1 MPNNQKQYLWWQDG
15 IIYQVYPR
23 SFQDSNGDGIGDL
36 KGIISRLDYLKALG
50 VKAVWLSPIYPS
62 PMADF
67 GYDISDYT
75 GIWPTFGSM
84 ADFDELL
91 QQVHNAG
98 MKLILDLVPNHSS
111 DEHPWFK
118 ESRSS
123 RDNPRR
129 DWYIWK
135 DAKPDGSPPNNW
147 LSVFGGS
154 AWEWDEKTKQY
165 YYHAFLVKQPDL
177 NWRNPEVEEAMH
189 DIMRFWLDKGVD
201 GFRVDAMWHMVKDL
215 QWRDNP
221 KNPDYKEYMGT
232 YEQLLP
238 VYSTDQP
245 EMHDIVARMRQ
256 VLDEY
261 QGSADNQGV
270 DNSRLMIAEI
280 YLPVHRL
287 VAYYG
292 THVKE
297 AHLPFNFMLISL
309 PWDSR
314 QIAAAIDEYEGALPD
329 GDWPNW
335 VIGNH
340 DQPRITSRVG
350 GQQSRIAA
358 MLLLTLRG
366 TPTVYYG
373 DEIGMR
379 DVPIPPEEVRDP
391 QGLNMPGKNLSRDPE
406 RTPMQWDS
414 SPNAGFTKGEPWL
427 RIDRSFIRRNVKTQ
441 LGDYHSPLSL
451 YKKLMVLRGQEPSLN
466 VGAYRP
472 VYSDHQLIAYIRQ
485 AEGQPAFLIVLNLTH
500 RPGYF
505 TPLTIRFTGVVL
517 IDTLPEQEQVS
528 VKDTIDLFGDEGM
541 VVKLDYWESVS
552 SNPAAGSVSA
562 LPPNAPHELPAMP

>member
-1 MPNNQKQYLWWQDG
+1 MNTDQKQYLWWQDG

-36 KGIISRLDYLKALG
+36 QGIIQRLPYLQQLGIKAI
-50 VKAVWLSPIYPS
+50 WISPIYPS

-67 GYDISDYT
+67 GYDISNYED
-75 GIWPTFGSM
+75 IWPDFGTM
-84 ADFDELL
+84 ADFDVLL
-91 QQVHNAG
+91 YQLHAAG
-98 MKLILDLVPNHSS
+98 MKMILDLVPNHSS
-111 DEHPWFK
+111 DEHPWFL

-123 RDNPRR
+123 RDNPKR

-135 DAKPDGSPPNNW
+135 DPKPDGSTPNNW

-154 AWEWDEKTKQY
+154 AWEWDESTKQY

-177 NWRNPEVEEAMH
+177 NWRNPQVVDAMLTV
-189 DIMRFWLDKGVD
+189 MRFLLDRGVD
-201 GFRVDAMWHMVKDL
+201 GFRVDAMWHMIKDQ

-221 KNPDYKEYMGT
+221 RNPEYQETMAT
-232 YEQLLP
+232 YNQLLP

-245 EMHDIVARMRQ
+245 EMHGIVARMRQ
-256 VLDEY
+256 LMDEY
-261 QGSADNQGV
+261 AE
-270 DNSRLMIAEI
+270 RLLIAEI

-292 THVKE
+292 TSVPE

-309 PWDSR
+309 PWDAR
-314 QIAAAIDEYEGALPD
+314 QIAAAIDEYEGALPAD
-329 GDWPNW
+329 AWPNW
-335 VIGNH
+335 VMGNH

-350 GQQSRIAA
+350 PGQSKIAA

-366 TPTVYYG
+366 TPTLYYG

-379 DVPIPPEEVRDP
+379 DVPIPAEEVRDP

-414 SPNAGFTKGEPWL
+414 SDNAGFTDGKPWL
-427 RIDRSFIRRNVKTQ
+427 RLDRAFHRRNVAIQ
-441 LGDYHSPLSL
+441 EQDLYSSLAL
-451 YKKLMVLRGQEPSLN
+451 YKRLIQLRQQESSLM

-472 VYSDHQLIAYIRQ
+472 VYSDQQQIAYIR
-485 AEGQPAFLIVLNLTH
+485 
-500 RPGYF
+500 
-505 TPLTIRFTGVVL
+505 
-517 IDTLPEQEQVS
+517 
-528 VKDTIDLFGDEGM
+528 
-541 VVKLDYWESVS
+541 
-552 SNPAAGSVSA
+552 
-562 LPPNAPHELPAMP
+562 

>member
-1 MPNNQKQYLWWQDG
+1 MGNNQKQYLWWQDG

-36 KGIISRLDYLKALG
+36 RGVIERIDYLKWLG
-50 VKAVWLSPIYPS
+50 VRAVWLSPIFPS

-84 ADFDELL
+84 EDFDQLL
-91 QQVHNAG
+91 RLIHEAG
-98 MKLILDLVPNHSS
+98 MKLILDLVPNHTS
-111 DEHPWFK
+111 DEHPWFI
-118 ESRSS
+118 ESKSS
-123 RDNPRR
+123 RDNPKR

-154 AWEWDEKTKQY
+154 AWQWDEKTGQY

-177 NWRNPEVEEAMH
+177 NWRNPKVEQAMQKV
-189 DIMRFWLDKGVD
+189 MRFWLDKGVD
-201 GFRVDAMWHMVKDL
+201 GFRVDAMWHMVKDA

-221 KNPDYKEYMGT
+221 RNPDYQDRMST

-245 EMHDIVARMRQ
+245 EMHEIVARMRK

-261 QGSADNQGV
+261 DQ
-270 DNSRLMIAEI
+270 RLMIAEI

-287 VAYYG
+287 VTYYG
-292 THVKE
+292 AHDKE
-297 AHLPFNFMLISL
+297 AHLPFNFILIAL
-309 PWDSR
+309 PWDPR
-314 QIAAAIDEYEGALPD
+314 LIAAAIDEYEGALPE

-335 VIGNH
+335 VFGNH
-340 DQPRITSRVG
+340 DNPRITRRIG
-350 GQQSRIAA
+350 AQQAKVAA
-358 MLLLTLRG
+358 VLLLTLRG
-366 TPTVYYG
+366 TPTLYYG

-379 DVPIPPEEVRDP
+379 DVPIPPAEVKDP

-406 RTPMQWDS
+406 RTPMQWDGGD
-414 SPNAGFTKGEPWL
+414 NAGFSRGEPWL
-427 RIDRSFIRRNVKTQ
+427 RLDRTYHRRNVQAQKADVYSF
-441 LGDYHSPLSL
+441 LRL
-451 YKKLMVLRGQEPSLN
+451 YKKLIDLRQQEPSLMTG
-466 VGAYRP
+466 VYRP
-472 VYSDHQLIAYIRQ
+472 VYSDNQLIAYIRE
-485 AEGQPAFLIVLNLTH
+485 AEGDPAFLIVLNMSH
-500 RPGYF
+500 RPCYF
-505 TPLTIRFTGVVL
+505 TPGSIRFTGVII

-528 VKDTIDLFGDEGM
+528 VKDTIDLFGDEGL
-541 VVKLDYWESVS
+541 VVRLDQWEGAS
-552 SNPAAGSVSA
+552 SNP
-562 LPPNAPHELPAMP
+562 PHELPALP

>member
-1 MPNNQKQYLWWQDG
+1 MPPAISDGIAVASRIRMSHDQKQWLWWQDG

-23 SFQDSNGDGIGDL
+23 SFQDSNGDGVGDL
-36 KGIISRLDYLKALG
+36 RGIIARLDYLKWLG
-50 VKAVWLSPIYPS
+50 VKAVWLSPVYPS

-67 GYDISDYT
+67 GYDISEYT
-75 GIWPTFGSM
+75 GIWPVFGSM
-84 ADFDELL
+84 KDFDDLL
-91 QQVHNAG
+91 HQVHGLG

-111 DEHPWFK
+111 DEHPWFL

-123 RDNPRR
+123 PDNPKR

-135 DAKPDGSPPNNW
+135 DAKADGSPPNNW

-154 AWEWDEKTKQY
+154 AWQWDDKTHQY
-165 YYHAFLVKQPDL
+165 YYHAFLVRQPDL
-177 NWRNPEVEEAMH
+177 NWRNPEVEKAMH
-189 DIMRFWLDKGVD
+189 GVMRFWLDKGVD

-221 KNPDYKEYMGT
+221 RNPDYKEWMST

-245 EMHDIVARMRQ
+245 EMHGIVARMRK
-256 VLDEY
+256 VLDKY
-261 QGSADNQGV
+261 DH
-270 DNSRLMIAEI
+270 RLMIAEI

-292 THVKE
+292 SHDKE

-314 QIAAAIDEYEGALPD
+314 LLAAAIDEYEGALPE

-335 VIGNH
+335 VMGNH
-340 DQPRITSRVG
+340 DQPRIS
-350 GQQSRIAA
+350 SRIGIQQAKVAA
-358 MLLLTLRG
+358 VLLLTLRG
-366 TPTVYYG
+366 TPTLYYG

-379 DVPIPPEEVRDP
+379 DVPIPEDEIRDP

-406 RTPMQWDS
+406 RTPMLWDAS
-414 SPNAGFTKGEPWL
+414 ANAGFTAGEPWL
-427 RIDRSFIRRNVKTQ
+427 RLDRSYRRRNVEAEKN
-441 LGDYHSPLSL
+441 DPLSHLML
-451 YKKLMVLRGQEPSLN
+451 YRRLIELRQQEPSLMT
-466 VGAYRP
+466 GAYRP
-472 VYSDHQLIAYIRQ
+472 VCSDHQLIAYIRQ
-485 AEGQPAFLIVLNLTH
+485 AEGHPPFLIVLNLTH
-500 RPGYF
+500 RPCYF
-505 TPLTIRFTGVVL
+505 TPSTIRFTGVIV

-528 VKDTIDLFGDEGM
+528 VTDTIDLFGDEGL
-541 VVKLDYWESVS
+541 VVKLDDWQSVS
-552 SNPAAGSVSA
+552 SQVIS
-562 LPPNAPHELPAMP
+562 

>member
-1 MPNNQKQYLWWQDG
+1 MQKDNQKQYLWWQDG

-23 SFQDSNGDGIGDL
+23 SFQDTNGDGVGDL
-36 KGIISRLDYLKALG
+36 RGVIERLDYLQGLG
-50 VKAVWLSPIYPS
+50 VRAIWLSPIYPS

-67 GYDISDYT
+67 GYDISDYE
-75 GIWPTFGSM
+75 GIWPAFGTM

-91 QQVHNAG
+91 IKVHAAG

-111 DEHPWFK
+111 DEHPWFV

-123 RDNPRR
+123 RNNPKR

-135 DAKPDGSPPNNW
+135 DAKTDGSPPNNW

-154 AWEWDEKTKQY
+154 AWQWDDKTQQY

-177 NWRNPEVEEAMH
+177 NWRNPEVEQAMLG
-189 DIMRFWLDKGVD
+189 IMRFWLNKGVD

-221 KNPDYKEYMGT
+221 KNPDYKEWMGT

-245 EMHDIVARMRQ
+245 EMHGIVATMRK

-261 QGSADNQGV
+261 DQ
-270 DNSRLMIAEI
+270 RLMIAEI
-280 YLPVHRL
+280 YLPVHKL
-287 VAYYG
+287 VTYYG
-292 THVKE
+292 AHDKAE

-309 PWDSR
+309 DWDA
-314 QIAAAIDEYEGALPD
+314 QKIAAAIDEYEGALPE

-350 GQQSRIAA
+350 LGQAKVAA
-358 MLLLTLRG
+358 LLLLTLRG
-366 TPTVYYG
+366 TPTMYYG
-373 DEIGMR
+373 DELGMR
-379 DVPIPPEEVRDP
+379 DVPIPPNEVRDP
-391 QGLNMPGKNLSRDPE
+391 QGLNMPGKNLSRDPQ
-406 RTPMQWDS
+406 RTPMQWDDS
-414 SPNAGFTKGEPWL
+414 INAGFTKGEPWL
-427 RIDRSFIRRNVKTQ
+427 RLDRGFRRNNAGAQKH
-441 LGDYHSPLSL
+441 DPHSFLCL
-451 YKKLMVLRGQEPSLN
+451 YSKLIRLRQQEPSLAT
-466 VGAYRP
+466 GAYRP
-472 VYSDHQLIAYIRQ
+472 VYSDTQMLAYIRQ
-485 AEGQPAFLIVLNLTH
+485 AEDQPAFLIVLNLTH
-500 RPGYF
+500 RPCYF
-505 TPLTIRFTGVVL
+505 TPTTIRFTGVIF

-528 VKDTIDLFGDEGM
+528 VKDSIDLFGDEGM
-541 VVKLDYWESVS
+541 IVRLDDWQSVS
-552 SNPAAGSVSA
+552 S
-562 LPPNAPHELPAMP
+562 

>member
-1 MPNNQKQYLWWQDG
+1 MSVGIMANATQKQYLWWQDG

-36 KGIISRLDYLKALG
+36 QGIIQRLDYLKELG
-50 VKAVWLSPIYPS
+50 VRAIWISPFYPS

-91 QQVHNAG
+91 DKVHAAG

-123 RDNPRR
+123 RDNPKR

-135 DAKPDGSPPNNW
+135 DARPDGGLPNNW
-147 LSVFGGS
+147 LSVFGGP

-177 NWRNPEVEEAMH
+177 NWRNPEVEKAIL
-189 DIMRFWLDKGVD
+189 DVMRFWLDKGVD
-201 GFRVDAMWHMVKDL
+201 GFRVDAMWHMIKDA

-221 KNPDYKEYMGT
+221 KNPDYKEWMAT

-245 EMHDIVARMRQ
+245 EMHGIVARMRRL
-256 VLDEY
+256 LDEY
-261 QGSADNQGV
+261 DE
-270 DNSRLMIAEI
+270 RLLIAEI

-292 THVKE
+292 LHDKE

-309 PWDSR
+309 DWDSR
-314 QIAAAIDEYEGALPD
+314 KIAAAIDEYEAALAEN
-329 GDWPNW
+329 DWPNW

-350 GQQSRIAA
+350 LGQAKVAA

-366 TPTVYYG
+366 TPTLYYG

-379 DVPIPPEEVRDP
+379 DVPIPPNEVQDP
-391 QGLNMPGKNLSRDPE
+391 QGLNMPGKNLSRDPG
-406 RTPMQWDS
+406 RTPMQWDATN
-414 SPNAGFTKGEPWL
+414 NAGFTPAAPWL
-427 RIDRSFIRRNVKTQ
+427 RLDRTFRRRNVETERKNEYSH
-441 LGDYHSPLSL
+441 LCL
-451 YKKLMVLRGQEPSLN
+451 YRKLMHLRHEEPSLN
-466 VGAYRP
+466 TGAYRP
-472 VYSDHQLIAYIRQ
+472 VYSDSQLLAYIRH
-485 AEGQPAFLIVLNLTH
+485 AEGHPAFLIVLNLSH
-500 RPGYF
+500 RPCYF
-505 TPLTIRFTGVVL
+505 TPSTIRFTGAIC

-528 VKDTIDLFGDEGM
+528 VKDSIDLFGDEAM
-541 VVKLDYWESVS
+541 VVKLDDYELS
-552 SNPAAGSVSA
+552 STP
-562 LPPNAPHELPAMP
+562 